1 MTTRARTDP
10 AARQEIA
17 DLQARLADAEA
28 ALHAIRS
35 GAVDAITVD
44 TPAGPWIYTLQGADQ
59 PYRYMVESMTEGAL
73 AVTPDGVILY
83 CNQSFADL
91 LKGELRTL
99 IGTRLPEHFQGDDA
113 AALAAALR
121 ASETTATRLPAA
133 LLASDGSR
141 VPVSVAVHRQSGGD
155 LKRIAVVIADL
166 TEQQRAE
173 AARDRAIREQ
183 RALIACNAILAH
195 ATDETRMLADICQAI
210 ANAAGYRSVW
220 IGYAEDADTGTVRP
234 VAGTDENGD
243 AGNVAGPVAAAVR
256 TGQPI
261 IARNPDAA
269 PGCRPGQDRDCR
281 SSASLPLR
289 ADHASFGALSVRS
302 PRSDAFDD
310 QELRFLAELADN
322 LAFGI
327 VALRNRKENE
337 RLAAIVESAGE
348 AIVGR
353 DLTGTISSWNKAA
366 ERMFG
371 YTAAEIIGRPSETLV
386 PREIAGEALWLF
398 EKVCRD
404 EAVEQ
409 FDTIRLTR
417 DRRRIAVSLTYSPIR
432 DAAGNVVAAAILMH
446 DNTLRRN
453 AEEAMRFRERL
464 LLAETAKLRSILD
477 SMAEGVIVA
486 AIDGT
491 IIEVNPAACR
501 MYGVD
506 VPDKMVDE
514 TLDIWASRAGLHAP
528 DGGTPM
534 PHDQVPLVRALRG
547 EDTNDAE
554 IWMRRTDGS
563 ACLLQTT
570 ARPIHAEDGSVLAG
584 VAVFS
589 DITERRRA
597 EEIIRRQADQYA
609 TLLTASPDGYWLA
622 DTDGALLDVNDSYC
636 RMSGYT
642 RDELLALHIPDV
654 EAAEAPEQTAARIR
668 RAMEAGFDQ
677 FESRH
682 RRKDGTVFDIEI
694 SLVAWRATNQLVVFL
709 RDISARKATEAEL
722 LRYRQNLEGLVAART
737 ADLEHANEALADA
750 NKELESFAYSVS
762 HDLRAP
768 LRAIDGFSQILLD
781 DYGDRLD
788 AEGKRLLDVVRNGA
802 IRMAQLIDDILAFA
816 RISRRELAESD
827 TDMAALV
834 EETLNELAPAI
845 AGRSIDMQ
853 IGPLPHVHGD
863 PQMLRR
869 VWMNLLDNAIK
880 FTGRTA
886 NPRIEIGARA
896 EGDGIVFSVQDNG
909 AGFDMQ
915 YAGKLF
921 GMFQRLHAPEQFP
934 GNGIGLA
941 IVKRIVVRHGGRI
954 WAVGKPDEGAT
965 FSFALPAGESAHV

>member
-1 MTTRARTDP
+1 MTTAASSDP
-10 AARQEIA
+10 ADRQERA

-28 ALHAIRS
+28 ALLAIRS

-44 TPAGPWIYTLQGADQ
+44 TPAGPWIYTLQGAEQ

-73 AVTPDGVILY
+73 AVRPDGIILY
-83 CNQSFADL
+83 CNQRFADM
-91 LKGELRTL
+91 LKSGLPTL
-99 IGTRLPEHFQGDDA
+99 IGTPLPERFHGDDA

-133 LLASDGSR
+133 LLASDGSQ
-141 VPVSVAVHRQSGGD
+141 VPVTVAVHRQSGGAA
-155 LKRIAVVIADL
+155 KRIAIVIADL

-173 AARDRAIREQ
+173 TARDRAIREQ
-183 RALIACNAILAH
+183 RVLIACNAILAH
-195 ATDETRMLADICQAI
+195 ATDEPRMLADICNVI
-210 ANAAGYRSVW
+210 ADATSYSSVW
-220 IGYAEDADTGTVRP
+220 IGYAADDDPNTIRP
-234 VAGTDENGD
+234 VAGTGD
-243 AGNVAGPVAAAVR
+243 AVNHTGPVATAVR
-256 TGQPI
+256 TGETI
-261 IARNPDAA
+261 IARNTDAA
-269 PGCRPGQDRDCR
+269 PESQPGQDKGCR

-289 ADHASFGALSVRS
+289 ADHSSFGVLTVSS
-302 PRSDAFDD
+302 PQPDAFDD
-310 QELRFLAELADN
+310 QELHFLAELADN

-327 VALRNRKENE
+327 VSLRARQENE

-353 DLTGTISSWNKAA
+353 DLTGTITAWNRAA

-409 FDTIRLTR
+409 FDTIRLTKN
-417 DRRRIAVSLTYSPIR
+417 RRRIAVSLTYSPVR
-432 DAAGNVVAAAILMH
+432 DRAGNVVAAAILMH

-486 AIDGT
+486 ATDGT
-491 IIEVNPAACR
+491 IIEANPAAR
-501 MYGVD
+501 SSHGIDVIEQGVGRTLEGWFSQVKPC
-506 VPDKMVDE
+506 VPDGV
-514 TLDIWASRAGLHAP
+514 
-528 DGGTPM
+528 TPLPYDM
-534 PHDQVPLVRALRG
+534 LPLVCAFRG

-554 IWMRRTDGS
+554 VWIRKSDGS
-563 ACLLQTT
+563 RHLMQVNG
-570 ARPIHAEDGSVLAG
+570 RPIHAEDGSVSGG

-589 DITERRRA
+589 DITDRRRA
-597 EEIIRRQADQYA
+597 EETIRRQADQYA
-609 TLLTASPDGYWLA
+609 TLLSASPDGYTLV
-622 DTDGALLDVNDSYC
+622 DSDGTLLDVNDAYC

-642 RDELLALHIPDV
+642 RDELLALHTADLDAV
-654 EAAEAPEQTAARIR
+654 KTPEQTAAHIR
-668 RAMEAGFDQ
+668 QVLEAGFEQ

-682 RRKDGTVFDIEI
+682 RRKDGTVFDVEV
-694 SLVAWRATNQLVVFL
+694 SLVVWRATDQLVGFI
-709 RDISARKATEAEL
+709 RDISARKDTEAEL

-737 ADLEHANEALADA
+737 ADLEHANQALADA

-781 DYGDRLD
+781 DYSDRLD
-788 AEGKRLLDVVRNGA
+788 AEGKRLLGVVRNGA

-816 RISRRELAESD
+816 RISRRNLAESD

-834 EETLNELAPAI
+834 QETLNELAPAM

-853 IGPLPHVHGD
+853 IGPLPHVRGD
-863 PQMLRR
+863 AEMLRR
-869 VWMNLLDNAIK
+869 VWVNLLDNAIK

-886 NPRIEIGARA
+886 DARIEVGARA
-896 EGDGIVFSVQDNG
+896 ENDEIVFFVRDNG

-921 GMFQRLHAPEQFP
+921 GMFQRLHGPEIFP

-954 WAVGKPDEGAT
+954 WAEGKPEEGAT
-965 FSFALPAGESAHV
+965 FFFALPAGESSHV